1 MVPWIR
7 KLALQAKGPKFE
19 SPELT
24 EKARY
29 SPMDTG
35 HSSNLVEDGD
45 RTATAY

>member
-24 EKARY
+24 KKARY

>member
-1 MVPWIR
+1 MDKKAGFTGQRPE
-7 KLALQAKGPKFE
+7 FE

-29 SPMDTG
+29 SPMNTG

-45 RTATAY
+45 RIATAY